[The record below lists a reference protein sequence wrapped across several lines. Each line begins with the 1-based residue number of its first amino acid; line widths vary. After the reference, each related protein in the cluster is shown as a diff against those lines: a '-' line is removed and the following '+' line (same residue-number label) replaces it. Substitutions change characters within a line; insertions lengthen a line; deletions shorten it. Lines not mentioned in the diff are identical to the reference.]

1 MDSRDIIENVF
12 NSWQTCKN
20 NHTYI
25 ENISNRKII
34 LDDESLKKTIYIEN
48 CNFLDINLI
57 NKFNHL
63 ILINC
68 QNIIL
73 HIKHTLISG
82 MTILHSKN
90 ITIKVDNT
98 INFSE
103 VSNSDNCIFIYNKLS
118 SDNTY
123 INTNF
128 CYNIN
133 FIISDNFFF
142 KKYMECMSFFSLSE
156 LFYINELNLIR
167 LI

>member
-1 MDSRDIIENVF
+1 MDSRDILENVF
-12 NSWQTCKN
+12 NSWLTCKN

-63 ILINC
+63 VLINC

-133 FIISDNFFF
+133 FIISDKFFF
-142 KKYMECMSFFSLSE
+142 KKYIECMSLFSLSE